1 MGSDPIAKSL
11 VSVPM
16 QKSSA
21 SSMCLPNRGAGG
33 ASRHNGPRERESY
46 GVAAMGG
53 LRDFARL
60 IYRQRTEHVSH
71 LNVREVLPRVIAD
84 ALSLCASVFLASLVY
99 LVGWMILRG
108 DFPSPREIGTL
119 LSAIH
124 FQNVF
129 TLVTVG
135 IAVFSLC
142 GFYTH
147 TRGYRGRFKLLT
159 IFNAVSL
166 TFLLQFFVDGAVLR
180 LPLPRTIGL
189 VAWVLALGL
198 VGGSRLIKG
207 YVKCTYNIERKA
219 VRGDKPTRNVLVIGG
234 AGYIGSVLTRQL
246 INAGYRVRVLDELLF
261 GDASIDSLRGSPA
274 FELLRAD
281 FRCVESVVEATQG
294 MDAVIHLGA
303 IVGDPACKLDSK
315 MSLETNLAATSMIKN
330 VCKGAGIRRLLFAST
345 CSVYGAS
352 AYLLDENSAP
362 APLSLYACTKLDSER
377 ILLEHPAAD
386 YAPTILRLGTA
397 FGWSFRPRFDLVLNL
412 LTAKAVCE
420 QRLTIFNQTQWRPF
434 IHVHDIAHAFIT
446 CLRAPTFLVAYEIF
460 NVGSDHLNSSL
471 GNLAMMI
478 QEQIR
483 DVQIEFVENTDHRD
497 YRVNFDKIGKRLAFT
512 CSHSLEH
519 GISEIKKAL
528 ENGLVND
535 YRDAKYHNDRIL
547 EGVNSRATVLQG
559 SQPLVNASERF
570 LRQATATVA

>member
-1 MGSDPIAKSL
+1 MQNSSSISSLRLLNRDPGSGCSDDEARDGETDT
-11 VSVPM
+11 VSAA
-16 QKSSA
+16 A
-21 SSMCLPNRGAGG
+21 SVRNL
-33 ASRHNGPRERESY
+33 
-46 GVAAMGG
+46 
-53 LRDFARL
+53 ARF
-60 IYRQRTEHVSH
+60 IYRQGAKEVSH
-71 LNVREVLPRVIAD
+71 INVREVLPRVFAD
-84 ALSLCASVFLASLVY
+84 ALSLSASVFLASLAY
-99 LVGWMILRG
+99 LVGWMVLRG
-108 DFPSPREIGTL
+108 DVPGPSEIQQL
-119 LSAIH
+119 ISAIH

-129 TLVTVG
+129 TLMGVG
-135 IAVFSLC
+135 IAVFALC

-166 TFLLQFFVDGAVLR
+166 TFLLQLFVDFSVLR
-180 LPLPRTIGL
+180 LPLPRTIAF

-198 VGGSRLIKG
+198 VGGSRLIKA
-207 YVKCTYNIERKA
+207 YVKCSYRIERKTA
-219 VRGDKPTRNVLVIGG
+219 RGDKPTRNVLVIGG

-246 INAGYRVRVLDELLF
+246 INAGYRVRVLDELMF
-261 GDASIDSLRGSPA
+261 GDASIDSLRGAPE

-281 FRCVESVVEATQG
+281 FRCVEAVVEATQG

-315 MSLETNLAATSMIKN
+315 MSLETNLAATEMIKN

-352 AYLLDENSAP
+352 AYLLDEKSAP

-412 LTAKAVCE
+412 LTAKAVRE
-420 QRLTIFNQTQWRPF
+420 HRLTIFNQTQWRPF
-434 IHVHDIAHAFIT
+434 IHVQDIARAFIT

-460 NVGSDHLNSSL
+460 NVGSDRLNSSL
-471 GNLAMMI
+471 GNLAMLI

-483 DVQIEFVENTDHRD
+483 DAQIEFVENADHRD
-497 YRVNFDKIGKRLAFT
+497 YRVNFDKISKRLAFS
-512 CSHSLEH
+512 CSHTLEH

-528 ENGLVND
+528 ESGLVDD
-535 YRDAKYHNDRIL
+535 YRDAKYHNDRTL
-547 EGVNSRATVLQG
+547 ERVNGRGTVLER
-559 SQPLVNASERF
+559 SEPFVNASERF
-570 LRQATATVA
+570 LQQATAAIA

>member
-1 MGSDPIAKSL
+1 
-11 VSVPM
+11 M
-16 QKSSA
+16 QNSSSI
-21 SSMCLPNRGAGG
+21 SSMYLMNRGAGSG
-33 ASRHNGPRERESY
+33 LGNDERHKRETHS
-46 GVAAMGG
+46 VPA
-53 LRDFARL
+53 LRSLWNFARL
-60 IYRQRTEHVSH
+60 IYRQRAEEV
-71 LNVREVLPRVIAD
+71 LNIDIREVLPRVLAD
-84 ALSLCASVFLASLVY
+84 ALSLCASVFLASLAY

-108 DFPSPREIGTL
+108 DFPGPGEIQHV

-124 FQNVF
+124 FQNVL
-129 TLVTVG
+129 TLVAVG
-135 IAVFSLC
+135 IAVFALC

-147 TRGYRGRFKLLT
+147 TRGYRGRFKVLT

-166 TFLLQFFVDGAVLR
+166 TFLLQVFVDYAVLR
-180 LPLPRTIGL
+180 LPLPRTIAL

-198 VGGSRLIKG
+198 VGGSRLVKA
-207 YVKCTYNIERKA
+207 YVKCTYRIERKA
-219 VRGDKPTRNVLVIGG
+219 ARGDKPTRNVLVIGG

-261 GDASIDSLRGSPA
+261 GDASIDSLRGGPA

-352 AYLLDENSAP
+352 AYLLDEKSAP
-362 APLSLYACTKLDSER
+362 APLFLYVCTKLDSER

-412 LTAKAVCE
+412 LTAKAVCDH
-420 QRLTIFNQTQWRPF
+420 RLTIFNQTQWRPF
-434 IHVHDIAHAFIT
+434 IHVQDIARAFVT
-446 CLRAPTFLVAYEIF
+446 CLRASTSLVAYETF
-460 NVGSDHLNSSL
+460 NVGSDHLNSRL

-478 QEQIR
+478 QEQVRNIE
-483 DVQIEFVENTDHRD
+483 IEFVENTDHRD
-497 YRVNFDKIGKRLAFT
+497 YRVNFDKISKRLAFT

-519 GISEIKKAL
+519 GISEIKRAL
-528 ENGLVND
+528 ESGLVGD
-535 YRDAKYHNDRIL
+535 YRDAKYHNDRTL
-547 EGVNSRATVLQG
+547 ERVNGQATVPDR
-559 SQPLVNASERF
+559 SEPLVNASEKF
-570 LRQATATVA
+570 LRQAAAAIA